1 MVAAS
6 ATLDADTWIV
16 KRQREQTD
24 VVFIAVPILKHLPSD
39 PEWEKQEAALA
50 RHTFK
55 QLPPFEE

>member
-24 VVFIAVPILKHLPSD
+24 VVFIAVPLIEALPSD
-39 PEWEKQEAALA
+39 PAWEAIESRMVKYNNRKLSP
-50 RHTFK
+50 
-55 QLPPFEE
+55 L